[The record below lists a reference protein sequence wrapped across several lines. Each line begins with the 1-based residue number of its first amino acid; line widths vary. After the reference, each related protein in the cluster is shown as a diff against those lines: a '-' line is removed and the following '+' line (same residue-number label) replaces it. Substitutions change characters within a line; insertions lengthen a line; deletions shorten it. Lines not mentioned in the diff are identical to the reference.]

1 MPSPARG
8 QHDGLQVSSPALEPR
23 GRLSPSLP
31 EPVGRWF
38 AVRHWQPRRHQ
49 LDTFAAMTRGLSC
62 LVIAP
67 TGGGKTMAGFLFSLN
82 DLATSCGNGLHTLYV
97 APLKAL
103 CVDMARSLGTV
114 VDESGIAARI
124 ETRTGDTLQTH
135 RRRQRSDPPDVML
148 TTPESVA
155 LLTSWPEA
163 GSIFGQLRVVVVDEL
178 HELAGTKRGDQLAL
192 ALTRLSTL
200 SPCHQRIGLSA
211 TVAEPEKLTEYLDDG
226 AGVTVIRAEGGAPPD
241 ITIMQTDSPVPLAGH
256 GARHAMPEIYRA
268 IRTVG
273 TTLVFVNTRSQAERV
288 FQELW
293 EINEDNLGIALHH
306 GSLAREQRL
315 KVESAMAEGS
325 LRAVVATSTL
335 DLGVDWGAVD
345 LVVQIGAPK
354 GVARMLQR
362 IGRAGHRMDEASRA
376 LLVPTNRFELL
387 ECQAVLDAID
397 EGVLDG
403 APREQ
408 GGIDV
413 LAQHILATA
422 ASGPFDPGALYGAV
436 VKAAPYA
443 RLERHLFDRVID
455 YVATGGY
462 ALAAYER
469 FRRLMPCDDGRLRI
483 TDAATA
489 RRFRMNAGTIVEDSR
504 MTVRL
509 KGGRVIGEVEEHF
522 VLGLSIGE
530 TFAFAGEVWALVSI
544 RHTDAIVR
552 RARGGEP
559 RVPIYGGGSFPPTTN
574 VAGFLRKIL
583 AEPQRRTSLPENVR
597 MWLDLQAS
605 FSVLPGVD
613 NLLVET
619 FPRAGKMFLVAY
631 PFEGRPAHQTLGMLM
646 TRRMERIGTRPL
658 GFVANDYA
666 LAIWSLGHVKDA
678 AELIDESLLLE
689 DLDEWLAASS
699 LLKRSFR
706 KVATVAGL
714 IERQH
719 PGYRK
724 SGGQVT
730 FSTDLIHDVLCHHQP
745 DHVLLEAARKE
756 AMDTLLETRRLET
769 MLVRVKGR
777 ILQRDLDTVSPLALP
792 MMMEVGRQLV
802 VSSALDDLIDEFGSS
817 P

>member
-1 MPSPARG
+1 MPKA
-8 QHDGLQVSSPALEPR
+8 VA
-23 GRLSPSLP
+23 
-31 EPVGRWF
+31 RWF
-38 AVRHWQPRRHQ
+38 TTRDWKPRRHQ

-82 DLATSCGNGLHTLYV
+82 DLAASYGNGLHTLYV

-103 CVDMARSLGTV
+103 CVDMARSLGAV
-114 VDESGIAARI
+114 MDETGIAARI
-124 ETRTGDTLQTH
+124 ETRTGDTPQAR

-155 LLTSWPEA
+155 LLASWPEA
-163 GSIFGQLRVVVVDEL
+163 GSIFGHLRVVIVDEI

-192 ALTRLSTL
+192 ALTRLSAL
-200 SPCHQRIGLSA
+200 SPSHRRIGLSA
-211 TVAEPEKLTEYLDDG
+211 TVAEPAKLKSYLDAG
-226 AGVTVIRAEGGAPPD
+226 AGVTVISAEGGAPPD
-241 ITIMQTDSPVPLAGH
+241 IAIMQTGSRIPLGGH
-256 GARHAMPEIYRA
+256 AARHAMPEIYRA
-268 IRTVG
+268 IRHVG

-288 FQELW
+288 FQDLW

-362 IGRAGHRMDEASRA
+362 IGRARHRMDEASRA

-387 ECQAVLDAID
+387 ECQAVLDAIS

-403 APREQ
+403 APRER
-408 GGIDV
+408 GGMDV

-422 ASGPFDPGALYGAV
+422 ASGPFDPDALYGAV

-443 RLERHLFDRVID
+443 HLGRNLFDRVID

-469 FRRLMPCDDGRLRI
+469 FRRLKPCDDGRLRI
-483 TDAATA
+483 ADEATA
-489 RRFRMNAGTIVEDSR
+489 RRFRMNAGTIVEDAR
-504 MTVRL
+504 MKVRM
-509 KGGRVIGEVEEHF
+509 KSGRVIGEVEEHF
-522 VLGLSIGE
+522 VLGLSVGE
-530 TFAFAGEVWALVSI
+530 TFAFAGEVWALVGI

-552 RARGGEP
+552 RAPGGEP
-559 RVPIYGGGSFPPTTN
+559 RVPVYGGGSFPPTTN

-583 AEPQRRTSLPENVR
+583 AEPERRAGLPEDVR
-597 MWLDLQAS
+597 TWLDLQAG
-605 FSVLPGVD
+605 FSILPGVD
-613 NLLVET
+613 DLLVET
-619 FPRAGKMFLVAY
+619 FPRAGRMFLVAY

-646 TRRMERIGTRPL
+646 TRRMERMGTGPL

-666 LAIWSLGHVKDA
+666 LAIWSLGTVTDA
-678 AELIDESLLLE
+678 ADLIDESLLLE
-689 DLDEWLAASS
+689 DLDDWLAGSS

-719 PGYRK
+719 PGHRK
-724 SGGQVT
+724 SGRQVT
-730 FSTDLIHDVLCHHQP
+730 FSTDLIHDVLRHHQP

-756 AMDTLLETRRLET
+756 AMDTLLETRRLEN

-777 ILQRDLDTVSPLALP
+777 ILQRDLDTVSPLAMP

-802 VSSALDDLIDEFGSS
+802 ASSALDDLIDECGVT